1 MKKVLKMSNGK
12 DKEHK
17 VSSSSISEFYKK
29 THDQRLDT
37 LLKFGYINHTD
48 IETLKSKDG
57 GLPFERANTMV
68 ENAIGVFGMPLG
80 VATNF
85 VINGKDV
92 LVPMVIEEP
101 SVIAAASKGA
111 KTARVMGGFTAAM
124 SSNTPYSIGQI
135 QMLNVRDVKSAINR
149 IHNSESK
156 IISLANGK
164 REKDPHIKRGA
175 KSVSCRTID
184 TPSNGTMLIVEL
196 HIDTDNAMGANMTN
210 SMCEAVSPFLEQIC
224 NEGKDGSSA
233 RALLRILSNYSTH
246 RTVTAKGVFAKD
258 SVGGVDIVNDIIAA
272 FEFADCDMYRAV
284 THNKGV
290 MNGIIAVANAT
301 GQDSRAI
308 EAAANA
314 YASRTGTYRSI
325 TQWSKDNNGNLVG
338 EIKLPLSV
346 GIVGGVTKVH
356 PIAKLCVDMLNVKSS
371 NDLACIMA
379 SAGLAQNYA
388 AMRALVTDG
397 IQKGHMSLHAR
408 NFASEAGA
416 KFDEIDDVVKKMISK
431 GDVSVQGAKDAL
443 NSIRLD
449 D

>member
-1 MKKVLKMSNGK
+1 MSNKK
-12 DKEHK
+12 DDQL
-17 VSSSSISEFYKK
+17 SSSSISGFYKK
-29 THDQRLDT
+29 TRDQRLDT
-37 LLKFGYINHTD
+37 LLKLGYINHTD
-48 IETLKSKDG
+48 IETLKNKDYGG
-57 GLPFERANTMV
+57 GLAFEHANAMV

-111 KTARVMGGFTAAM
+111 KATREMGGFTATM
-124 SSNTPYSIGQI
+124 SSETPYSIGQI
-135 QMLNVRDVKSAINR
+135 QLLNVSDVKSAIDR
-149 IHNSESK
+149 IHNSERK

-164 REKDPHIKRGA
+164 RETDPSIKRGA

-196 HIDTDNAMGANMTN
+196 LIDTDNAMGANMTN
-210 SMCEAVSPFLEQIC
+210 SMCEAVSPLLEQIC
-224 NEGKDGSSA
+224 NENSDGGA

-258 SVGGVDIVNDIIAA
+258 SVGGADTVNDIISA
-272 FEFADCDMYRAV
+272 FEFADCDIYRAV

-314 YASRTGTYRSI
+314 YASRTGRYRSI
-325 TQWSKDNNGNLVG
+325 TQWSKDENGNLVG
-338 EIKLPLSV
+338 EIELPLSV

-356 PIAKLCVDMLNVKSS
+356 PIAKLCVNMLKVKSA

-416 KFDEIDDVVKKMISK
+416 KFDEIDNVVKEMILK
-431 GDVSVQGAKDAL
+431 GDVSVQGAKHAL
-443 NSIRLD
+443 DSIRSHD
-449 D
+449 